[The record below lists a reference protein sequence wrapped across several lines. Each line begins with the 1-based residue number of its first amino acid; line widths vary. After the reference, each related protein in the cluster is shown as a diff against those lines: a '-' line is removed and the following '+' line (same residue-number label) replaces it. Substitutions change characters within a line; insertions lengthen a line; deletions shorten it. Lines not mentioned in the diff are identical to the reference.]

1 MLKVMHAMVE
11 KKKRDEEKIKA
22 ARAKRAEQRALLQEQ
37 ERLRREAEARWYK
50 PWTWNTKATSTEPKT
65 SSNVNQSSDGQSKT

>member
-11 KKKRDEEKIKA
+11 KKKRDEEKLKA
-22 ARAKRAEQRALLQEQ
+22 ARAERAERRALLQEQ

-50 PWTWNTKATSTEPKT
+50 PWTWNPNTPSTENKT
-65 SSNVNQSSDGQSKT
+65 GSTVGSKSDGEL

>member
-11 KKKRDEEKIKA
+11 KKKRDEEKVKV
-22 ARAKRAEQRALLQEQ
+22 ARAKRVEQRALLEEQ

-50 PWTWNTKATSTEPKT
+50 PWTWDTNTSTETKAGPKVNHISDDKPKT
-65 SSNVNQSSDGQSKT
+65 